1 MSKPKLSLVCLLL
14 AAFAACDS
22 GTDPNDPNDPDNPSP
37 DAPSAACVNL
47 SGQWEITGQC
57 GVDLCTITQVGCA
70 ITQVSCVSGSRST
83 SGDIDGASFT
93 YTGTSGGGVPSTCSG
108 SLVGNELQGSCTS
121 TAGSCNFTG
130 DRP

>member
-1 MSKPKLSLVCLLL
+1 MSNLKLSFVCLLL
-14 AAFAACDS
+14 AASTACTDS
-22 GTDPNDPNDPDNPSP
+22 TAPNDPPGDPTP
-37 DAPSAACVNL
+37 DAPSAACANL

-57 GVDLCTITQVGCA
+57 GADLCTITQVGCA

-108 SLVGNELQGSCTS
+108 SLVGDELQGSCTT
-121 TAGSCNFTG
+121 TAGACNFTG